1 MSELEVTKKRVKKR
15 TTLFQEIMY
24 LLIKI
29 AFILVIVC
37 FLFTFMF
44 GLLRYNSGN
53 MSPAVHSGDL
63 IMFYRL
69 DKSYAV
75 NDLLLVKYEDAYQI
89 QRVAAKSGDV
99 VDITEEGLTI
109 NGSLQYESNIYTET
123 TQFSEGITFP
133 LTVGEG
139 QIFVLSDNR
148 ENATDSRIY
157 GCISESD
164 TYGTVMAVIRRR
176 NF

>member
-1 MSELEVTKKRVKKR
+1 MNEQISTKKRVKKR

-29 AFILVIVC
+29 AFILVIAC
-37 FLFTFMF
+37 ALFTFMF

-53 MSPAVHSGDL
+53 MSPAIHSGDL

-69 DKSYAV
+69 DKSYSV
-75 NDLLLVKYEDAYQI
+75 NDLLLVKYEDEYQI
-89 QRVAAKSGDV
+89 QRVVAKAGDV

-109 NGSLQYESNIYTET
+109 NESLQFESNIYTKT
-123 TQFSEGITFP
+123 TQFEEGITFP
-133 LTVGEG
+133 ITVGED
-139 QIFVLSDNR
+139 QVFVLSDDR

-157 GCISESD
+157 GCVSVND